1 MALLTPI
8 LFLVNSNEDR
18 ELQWTQILLNSVS
31 GAAIDGYA
39 IYRVVSDKKL
49 MAHAPRKSNKIM
61 AVAVGWAFAEITA
74 MRLVKILAT
83 EFVEDDF
90 RVEALISSFTSLF
103 DFIRIIG
110 ITFLIEKLTRR
121 INQQS

>member
-1 MALLTPI
+1 M
-8 LFLVNSNEDR
+8 
-18 ELQWTQILLNSVS
+18 LNSVL

-39 IYRVVSDKKL
+39 IYWIISDKKL

-61 AVAVGWAFAEITA
+61 AVAIGWAFAETTA

-83 EFVEDDF
+83 EFIEDDF
-90 RVEALISSFTSLF
+90 RVEALIASFTSVF

-110 ITFLIEKLTRR
+110 TTFLIEKLTRR
-121 INQQS
+121 SGQHS